1 MATIVLPV
9 PAKSCETVSSQMP
22 ASLTWNHLLIC
33 VLWPSL
39 ACLLVCKSPGCVLE
53 ICLQKRNEWKCLKI
67 DVSAEGVRGR
77 RLSVVEYH
85 HNAISSADLLLWVS
99 GHLAVSCRVSQK
111 DQLTCFGGLSLLE
124 WANIIYHVIKVDRCD
139 LRWPACSS
147 PDLI

>member
-9 PAKSCETVSSQMP
+9 PVKSCETVSSQMP

-39 ACLLVCKSPGCVLE
+39 VCLLVCKSPGRVLE
-53 ICLQKRNEWKCLKI
+53 ICLQKRNKWKCLKI
-67 DVSAEGVRGR
+67 DVSGEGGGC
-77 RLSVVEYH
+77 LWWCHH
-85 HNAISSADLLLWVS
+85 HNVISSADLLLWVS

-111 DQLTCFGGLSLLE
+111 DQLTCFGGLPLLE